1 MSKPKPL
8 TSRQVAVVRA
18 IEAYLRL
25 HGQYPT
31 VRELMAEL
39 GLSSTNGITDHLVA
53 LEKKGWVRRSLQP
66 RGLRLLCS
74 LNPVW
79 CHIVAT
85 TAHGRRYE
93 ILEPGVDVHSTLRA
107 VAEDLSPVVA
117 DNEDEIVRWD
127 IRVHAKDPRPVFLGC
142 SVEVHHE

>member
-53 LEKKGWVRRSLQP
+53 LEKKGWVRRSLQS
-66 RGLRLLCS
+66 RGLRLLQA
-74 LNPVW
+74 LEPVW
-79 CHIVAT
+79 CELVAT
-85 TAHGRRYE
+85 TDRGHEYRV
-93 ILEPGVDVHSTLRA
+93 LEPSVDVLTALRSA
-107 VAEDLSPVVA
+107 TEVLSPVVA
-117 DNEDEIVRWD
+117 ESDDQIVHWD
-127 IRVHAKDPRPVFLGC
+127 IRVHPEDPRPVSYRG
-142 SVEVHHE
+142 VEVHHE